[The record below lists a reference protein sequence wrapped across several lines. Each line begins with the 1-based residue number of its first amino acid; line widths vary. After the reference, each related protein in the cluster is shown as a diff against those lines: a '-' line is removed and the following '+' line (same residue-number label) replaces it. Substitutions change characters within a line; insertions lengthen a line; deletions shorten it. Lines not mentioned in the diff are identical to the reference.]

1 MTDTENFY
9 QNYQTEREN
18 EYPSWKDQLDLMYH
32 KGFEEWRKYIR
43 SIKDRYPKPP
53 PFLPSN
59 TGSEDE

>member
-32 KGFEEWRKYIR
+32 KGFEEWRK
-43 SIKDRYPKPP
+43 SIKLIKMKYPKPP
-53 PFLPSN
+53 Y
-59 TGSEDE
+59 TGNDEQSEE